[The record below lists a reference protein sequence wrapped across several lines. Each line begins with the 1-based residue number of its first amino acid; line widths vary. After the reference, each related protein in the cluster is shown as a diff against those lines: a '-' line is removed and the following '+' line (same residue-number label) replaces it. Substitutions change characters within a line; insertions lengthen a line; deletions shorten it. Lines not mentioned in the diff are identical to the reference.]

1 MKEKISFIYI
11 YIKKKF
17 IHIMVSPLNNNN
29 NCRSRLWF
37 LGLKDEWIKAQR
49 AQYNKFVESMLK
61 S

>member
-1 MKEKISFIYI
+1 
-11 YIKKKF
+11 
-17 IHIMVSPLNNNN
+17 MVSPLNNNN
-29 NCRSRLWF
+29 NNNCRGRLWF